1 MKRKIAISCIGIILL
16 TILTGCVRKET
27 TISKEYDLGVVYTST
42 VNEESNISTYTDLG
56 NYVETAKLN
65 VGGVNLANFSKRTIT
80 NKDKVYYTMPV
91 LGNKSQDFI
100 IELNK
105 KDLSYSKIQ
114 NCNKRSVTSFDVDD
128 TYAYLGVSS
137 LSETN
142 LSKVK
147 IDNKNVENQI
157 SIEGQCIYLLEDSDY
172 IYTFNV
178 INNDTLNYINLFQL
192 NKSDFSVVNTIKI
205 DNSLFIT
212 DAIIKYNTIYALINR
227 DGVDALSNIMVK
239 IHLDSQEVENVEIPF
254 NNLNNLYAV
263 DNYLYII
270 EGSYTNSEITQNR
283 VCRFDIN
290 TKDIQ
295 TFNTENQHT
304 LTVMKNNKLYSTD
317 GINMYIYDVKN
328 GFNLLSNFELK
339 TDKDMVL
346 SAIF

>member
-1 MKRKIAISCIGIILL
+1 MI
-16 TILTGCVRKET
+16 
-27 TISKEYDLGVVYTST
+27 
-42 VNEESNISTYTDLG
+42 N
-56 NYVETAKLN
+56 
-65 VGGVNLANFSKRTIT
+65 
-80 NKDKVYYTMPV
+80 
-91 LGNKSQDFI
+91 QDFI